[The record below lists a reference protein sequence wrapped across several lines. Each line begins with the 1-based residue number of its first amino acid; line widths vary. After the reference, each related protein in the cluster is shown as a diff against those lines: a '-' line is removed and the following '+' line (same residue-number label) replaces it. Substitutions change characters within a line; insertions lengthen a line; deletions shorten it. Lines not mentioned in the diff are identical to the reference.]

1 MSAKGYAIHDTNN
14 WSDFKLISY
23 DLKTAEDY
31 DIDIAITH
39 CGICGSDLHTIRGG
53 WHSPDLPL
61 VAGHE
66 IVGEVTRVGPKV
78 TEFKVGDRAGVGAQ
92 VSSCFDCSTY
102 YDGLNVAQLIPDQK
116 IAITTTRTTVA
127 KWWAPTTRD
136 TPTATR
142 YTRFLNSRKSSL
154 TNVPLVLLSKAT
166 GGYAT
171 AIRVHERFVFPIP
184 DKLASDIAAPML
196 CAGLTTYSA
205 LVRYGCG
212 PGKKVGVV
220 GIGGL
225 GHFAIMWAKALGAEV
240 YALTRNSRKDED
252 IKKLGADHILYT
264 EEEDFTKS
272 YEGEMDII
280 ISVRFT
286 SFSGVRAT
294 TVLTRQQHQ
303 TISVSAGIPIRKIL
317 SLLAVN
323 GHLVCAGLP
332 DEPLPQIAAFDLLVN
347 GCALAGS
354 HIGSKK
360 EVVEMLKLASEQDLR
375 SWIEVLPMSKLKEG
389 VEKVERGD
397 VRYRVV
403 LENDIEA

>member
-102 YDGLNVAQLIPDQK
+102 YDGIIVAQLIPDQK
-116 IAITTTRTTVA
+116 IAITTMRTTVA
-127 KWWAPTTRD
+127 NGGHLRREIPQRRQGTRD
-136 TPTATR
+136 
-142 YTRFLNSRKSSL
+142 FFNSRKSSL
-154 TNVPLVLLSKAT
+154 TNDPPFLLSKAT

-280 ISVRFT
+280 IS
-286 SFSGVRAT
+286 
-294 TVLTRQQHQ
+294 

-389 VEKVERGD
+389 VEKV
-397 VRYRVV
+397 
-403 LENDIEA
+403 